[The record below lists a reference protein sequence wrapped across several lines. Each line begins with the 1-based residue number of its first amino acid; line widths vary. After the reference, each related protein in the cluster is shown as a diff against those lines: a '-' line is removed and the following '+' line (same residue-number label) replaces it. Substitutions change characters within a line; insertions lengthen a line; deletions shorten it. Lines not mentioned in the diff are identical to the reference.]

1 MRFPRRSIL
10 TLFFVTGCCWAL
22 GESLPGARA
31 AKRTKDAVDVCQ
43 DGFQPGEWG
52 KLSDCLSAALKKEEA
67 ALAKAWRRRA
77 TGPRSPWTRSPPS
90 RRSTPATRSGPS
102 TSRRSAIAG
111 WRSPRGRNHPDVGEL
126 TCAIR
131 MTAERV
137 EELQE
142 EE

>member
-22 GESLPGARA
+22 ANPCPARA
-31 AKRTKDAVDVCQ
+31 EETKDAVDVCQ

-67 ALAKAWRRRA
+67 ALAKAVVAAADRAAKSMDPKSAKPALDASNAQWAKYKQAECDRRMA
-77 TGPRSPWTRSPPS
+77 FT
-90 RRSTPATRSGPS
+90 A
-102 TSRRSAIAG
+102 
-111 WRSPRGRNHPDVGEL
+111 GRNHPDVGEL